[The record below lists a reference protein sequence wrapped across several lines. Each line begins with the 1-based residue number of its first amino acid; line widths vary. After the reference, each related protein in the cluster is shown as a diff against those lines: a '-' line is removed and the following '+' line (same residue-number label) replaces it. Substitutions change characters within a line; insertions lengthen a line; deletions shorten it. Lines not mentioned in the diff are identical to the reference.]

1 MENDMAIKIEALLR
15 SFPRV
20 LNDESPTIEELESA
34 IMKFISRT
42 LQNGVFSE

>member
-1 MENDMAIKIEALLR
+1 MEIKVEGFLR
-15 SFPRV
+15 GLPRV

-42 LQNGVFSE
+42 LQNGIFSE